1 MDEQHACLTC
11 DCCKHLPPVP
21 SGSLA
26 QHSLVKQLNLFMEL
40 EALLM
45 SNELNEN
52 DNNEDDDE
60 DDNDAQMNNYDDT
73 DEHDSFIKQQMNG
86 DNQLKLDDS
95 LVYIDSNI
103 NNNNNNNKQDFELID
118 ESEEESPSQSLNK
131 MSGELKLN
139 PLLPSYL
146 YEESPGGQS
155 KLLSMTEPLV
165 GRDWTF
171 KEIEKVILFYP

>member
-21 SGSLA
+21 TGPVA

-45 SNELNEN
+45 SNDLN
-52 DNNEDDDE
+52 DNNEDDI
-60 DDNDAQMNNYDDT
+60 DDDDDAQVNNYDDT
-73 DEHDSFIKQQMNG
+73 EEHDSFIKQQMNA
-86 DNQLKLDDS
+86 DNQHKLDDS

-103 NNNNNNNKQDFELID
+103 SNNNTNKQDFELID
-118 ESEEESPSQSLNK
+118 ESEEELPSQSMNK
-131 MSGELKLN
+131 MGGELKFN

-146 YEESPGGQS
+146 YEELPGGQS
-155 KLLSMTEPLV
+155 KLLSMGEPLV

-171 KEIEKVILFYP
+171 KEIEKVIFFQ